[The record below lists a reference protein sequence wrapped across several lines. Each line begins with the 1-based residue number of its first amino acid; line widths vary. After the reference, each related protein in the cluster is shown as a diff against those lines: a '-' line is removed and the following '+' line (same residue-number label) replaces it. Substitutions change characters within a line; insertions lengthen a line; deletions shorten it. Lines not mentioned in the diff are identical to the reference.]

1 MCPSLKM
8 CKGISNYLSKVFL
21 NVNVEIL
28 FQHLFLDLGEK
39 CVGTALHFSTH
50 KISQKYS
57 VGV

>member
-8 CKGISNYLSKVFL
+8 CKGISNYFSKVFL

-28 FQHLFLDLGEK
+28 FQYLFLDLGEK
-39 CVGTALHFSTH
+39 CVGTALQYPQNFP
-50 KISQKYS
+50 KNS